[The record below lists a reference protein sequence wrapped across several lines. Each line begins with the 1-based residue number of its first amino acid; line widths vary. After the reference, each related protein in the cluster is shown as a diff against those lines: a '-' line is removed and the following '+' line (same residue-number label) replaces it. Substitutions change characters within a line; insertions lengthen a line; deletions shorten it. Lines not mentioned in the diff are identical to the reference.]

1 MVGAID
7 IQDVTIG
14 YGKRILME
22 HLNFSVEQGEVFFIM
37 GGSGCGKS
45 TLLKNIIGLYTPLKG
60 DILINGRSI
69 VSEEGD
75 ARRQIMRTFG
85 VTYQGGA
92 LFGSMTV
99 GENVALPLE
108 LYTDLSPE
116 EIKAKALEKLKLV
129 DLAHSVDMMPSEL
142 SGGMLKRAGLAR
154 ALALE
159 PNLLFFDEPSA
170 GLDPLSSAHLD
181 RLILDIRDK
190 TGATIVVVSHE
201 LDSIFAT
208 ADRIVMLDRSVRTMV
223 ALGNPRDLMH
233 NSPNPW
239 VRNFLSRG
247 GMTREQNPPKQAE
260 ILQKDNENE

>member
-1 MVGAID
+1 MMGAIE

-14 YGKRILME
+14 YGSRVLME

-45 TLLKNIIGLYTPLKG
+45 TLLKNIIGLYTPLAG

-69 VSEEGD
+69 VSAEGD

-108 LYTDLSPE
+108 LYTDLPPD
-116 EIKAKALEKLKLV
+116 EIRAKALEKLSLV
-129 DLAHSVDMMPSEL
+129 DLARSVDMMPSEL

-170 GLDPLSSAHLD
+170 GLDPLSSADLD

-190 TGATIVVVSHE
+190 TGSTIVVVSHE

-208 ADRIVMLDRSVRTMV
+208 ADRIVMLKREARTMV
-223 ALGNPRDLMH
+223 ALGDPRKLMYD
-233 NSPNPW
+233 SPDPW

-247 GMTREQNPPKQAE
+247 GMTREQSTVDKAQSS
-260 ILQKDNENE
+260 QKDLEK